1 MRTARAHTRKK
12 VVHVWIRNPSFSKR
26 SILYMFIMNDK
37 SFFKKVISYLAE
49 LNKGKH
55 NRLVENG
62 WLSED
67 EVFRIKIILCR
78 LGFLQ
83 KRGDD
88 CQITRKGLNVLLYIK
103 MGKMN
108 PEYDDRAL
116 EMLLS
121 IQ

>member
-1 MRTARAHTRKK
+1 
-12 VVHVWIRNPSFSKR
+12 
-26 SILYMFIMNDK
+26 MNDK

-49 LNKGKH
+49 LNKGKQ
-55 NRLVENG
+55 NRLIEDG

-67 EVFRIKIILCR
+67 EVNRIKIILSR

-83 KRGDD
+83 KNEDD
-88 CQITRKGLNVLLYIK
+88 YQITSKGLNVLLYYK

-108 PEYDDRAL
+108 HEYDYQTL

>member
-1 MRTARAHTRKK
+1 MC
-12 VVHVWIRNPSFSKR
+12 V
-26 SILYMFIMNDK
+26 MNDK

-49 LNKGKH
+49 LNKGGH
-55 NRLVENG
+55 NRFIENG

-67 EVFRIKIILCR
+67 EVFRIKIILSR

-83 KRGDD
+83 KMEDD
-88 CQITRKGLNVLLYIK
+88 YQITSKGLNVLLYYK
-103 MGKMN
+103 MGNMN
-108 PEYDDRAL
+108 HEYDGQTL

>member
-1 MRTARAHTRKK
+1 MC
-12 VVHVWIRNPSFSKR
+12 
-26 SILYMFIMNDK
+26 IMNDK

-49 LNKGKH
+49 LNKGEH
-55 NRLVENG
+55 NRLIENG

-83 KRGDD
+83 KMGDD
-88 CQITRKGLNVLLYIK
+88 YQITSKGLNVLLYIK

-108 PEYDDRAL
+108 HEYDDRAL

>member
-1 MRTARAHTRKK
+1 
-12 VVHVWIRNPSFSKR
+12 
-26 SILYMFIMNDK
+26 MNDK
-37 SFFKKVISYLAE
+37 SFFKKVISYLGE

-55 NRLVENG
+55 NRLTENG

-67 EVFRIKIILCR
+67 EVNRIKIILSR

-83 KRGDD
+83 KNEDD
-88 CQITRKGLNVLLYIK
+88 YQITSKGLNVLLYIK

-108 PEYDDRAL
+108 PEYDYQTL

>member
-1 MRTARAHTRKK
+1 
-12 VVHVWIRNPSFSKR
+12 
-26 SILYMFIMNDK
+26 MNDK

-55 NRLVENG
+55 NRLIKNG

-67 EVFRIKIILCR
+67 EVYRIKIILTR

-83 KRGDD
+83 KNEDD
-88 CQITRKGLNVLLYIK
+88 YQITSKGLNVLLYYK

-108 PEYDDRAL
+108 HDYDDLTL

>member
-1 MRTARAHTRKK
+1 
-12 VVHVWIRNPSFSKR
+12 
-26 SILYMFIMNDK
+26 MNDK
-37 SFFKKVISYLAE
+37 SFFKKVIIYLAE

-55 NRLVENG
+55 NRLIENG

-83 KRGDD
+83 KMGDD
-88 CQITRKGLNVLLYIK
+88 CQITSKGLNVLLYIK

-108 PEYDDRAL
+108 HEYDDRAL

>member
-1 MRTARAHTRKK
+1 MG
-12 VVHVWIRNPSFSKR
+12 
-26 SILYMFIMNDK
+26 IMNDK

-55 NRLVENG
+55 NRLIENG

-67 EVFRIKIILCR
+67 EVNRIKIILSR

-83 KRGDD
+83 KNEDD
-88 CQITRKGLNVLLYIK
+88 YQITSKGLNVLLYYK

-108 PEYDDRAL
+108 HEYDDRTL
-116 EMLLS
+116 EMLLG
-121 IQ
+121 IH

>member
-1 MRTARAHTRKK
+1 MC
-12 VVHVWIRNPSFSKR
+12 
-26 SILYMFIMNDK
+26 IMNDK

-49 LNKGKH
+49 LNKGEH
-55 NRLVENG
+55 NRLIENG

-83 KRGDD
+83 KMGAD
-88 CQITRKGLNVLLYIK
+88 CQITSKGLNVLLYIN
-103 MGKMN
+103 MDKMN
-108 PEYDDRAL
+108 HEYDDRAL

>member
-1 MRTARAHTRKK
+1 
-12 VVHVWIRNPSFSKR
+12 
-26 SILYMFIMNDK
+26 MNDK

-55 NRLVENG
+55 NRLIENG

-67 EVFRIKIILCR
+67 EVNRIKIILSR

-83 KRGDD
+83 KKEDD
-88 CQITRKGLNVLLYIK
+88 YQITSKGLNVLLYYK

-108 PEYDDRAL
+108 QEYDDLTL

>member
-1 MRTARAHTRKK
+1 
-12 VVHVWIRNPSFSKR
+12 
-26 SILYMFIMNDK
+26 MNDK

-55 NRLVENG
+55 NRLIENG

-67 EVFRIKIILCR
+67 EVNRIKIILSR
-78 LGFLQ
+78 LGFLE
-83 KRGDD
+83 KNEDD
-88 CQITRKGLNVLLYIK
+88 YQITSKGLNVLLNYK

-108 PEYDDRAL
+108 QEYDDLTL

>member
-1 MRTARAHTRKK
+1 M
-12 VVHVWIRNPSFSKR
+12 
-26 SILYMFIMNDK
+26 
-37 SFFKKVISYLAE
+37 AE

-55 NRLVENG
+55 NRLIENG

-67 EVFRIKIILCR
+67 EVFRITIILSR
-78 LGFLQ
+78 LGYVQ
-83 KRGDD
+83 KMEDEY
-88 CQITRKGLNVLLYIK
+88 QITNKGLNVLLYYK

-108 PEYDDRAL
+108 HGYDDQTL